1 MAGADVKVVLGA
13 EFVGKKA
20 FNDALKST
28 VSLQSQVR
36 SLAKSYLGLFTAQ
49 KLITE
54 GVQAVKAFAQDE
66 AAAMRLST
74 AVDNLGISFANP
86 EIANFISSLE
96 KSAAIADD
104 ILRPAFQGLLTTTGS
119 LIQSQKLLNDAITI
133 SRGTGVDLATVSED
147 LAKGYVGITKGLKK
161 YNTGLTTA
169 ELSSKSFSEILG
181 VLLKQS
187 SGAANAYL
195 DTTSFKFDTLTIAT
209 DNAREMIG
217 KGLVDALARAGG
229 GTEAVDAIATMNN
242 IAKAINAITLAAGTA
257 VGAIPSLIGV
267 LKKLPSNIVGGFAG
281 SIGAKQGINTVPTV
295 TKPKAVMS
303 KTAREKALEK
313 LEKDAAK
320 RAREL
325 AALTKKQTAAV
336 KEQTALQKAGTLFD
350 IEQTQILAA
359 LKGTISAE
367 ERKRLELQLAILT
380 GNTTEASK
388 LAGQL
393 AKSQGLT
400 AELVAFLK
408 NLPDAKNPFSA
419 WANYLDAIEAQV
431 KRIAVGG
438 TTGGGTAAVTGTS
451 MSNGNGMFDP
461 TDFLPA
467 MPGGQL
473 GAGFNQPGTVV
484 VNVAGSVVSEGEL
497 VDAVRNGLI
506 NSSLSGAGSL
516 VARRTGTFA
525 TL

>member
-66 AAAMRLST
+66 AAALRLST

-86 EIANFISSLE
+86 QIANFISSLE

-119 LIQSQKLLNDAITI
+119 LTQSQKLLNDAITI
-133 SRGTGVDLATVSED
+133 SRGTGVDLATVSDD

-257 VGAIPSLIGV
+257 VGAIPSLIGA
-267 LKKLPSNIVGGFAG
+267 LKKLPSNIVGGFAA
-281 SIGAKQGINTVPTV
+281 SAGAKRGVSTLPTV
-295 TKPKAVMS
+295 EKPKAVVS
-303 KTAREKALEK
+303 KTARELALAK

-320 RAREL
+320 RAKEL
-325 AALTKKQTAAV
+325 AALTKKQTSAL
-336 KEQTALQKAGTLFD
+336 KEQTALQKAGTIFD
-350 IEQTQILAA
+350 IEQAQILAA
-359 LKGTISAE
+359 LKGNISAE
-367 ERKRLELQLAILT
+367 ERKRLELQLAIIT
-380 GNTTEASK
+380 GNTSEASK
-388 LAGQL
+388 LAGEL
-393 AKSQGLT
+393 AIAQGLT
-400 AELVAFLK
+400 KDLADYLA
-408 NLPDAKNPFSA
+408 NRLPAAKNPFMA
-419 WANYLDAIEAQV
+419 WKSYLDEIELQAA
-431 KRIAVGG
+431 RIAAMKPVTPASIAGNPMTPAYNGAAIDAITASYG
-438 TTGGGTAAVTGTS
+438 TNAVS
-451 MSNGNGMFDP
+451 ARADASGN
-461 TDFLPA
+461 
-467 MPGGQL
+467 
-473 GAGFNQPGTVV
+473 
-484 VNVAGSVVSEGEL
+484 VNVYVGGSVVSEADL
-497 VDAVRNGLI
+497 VEAVSNGLL
-506 NSSLSGAGSL
+506 NRSLSGSPSAIGRLKGSFAG
-516 VARRTGTFA
+516 
-525 TL
+525 

>member
-86 EIANFISSLE
+86 EISNFISSLE

-169 ELSSKSFSEILG
+169 ELSSKSFSDILG

-229 GTEAVDAIATMNN
+229 GTEAVDAIQTMNN

-267 LKKLPSNIVGGFAG
+267 LKKLPSNIVGGFAA
-281 SIGAKQGINTVPTV
+281 SAGAKRGVSTVPSV
-295 TKPKAVMS
+295 TKPKEVMS

-380 GNTTEASK
+380 GNTSEASK
-388 LAGQL
+388 LAGEL
-393 AKSQGLT
+393 AKAQGLT
-400 AELVAFLK
+400 QEIADYLANK
-408 NLPDAKNPFSA
+408 IPDAKNPFMA
-419 WANYLDAIEAQV
+419 WKAYLDDIELQAA
-431 KRIAVGG
+431 RIAGMRPATPVSIAGG
-438 TTGGGTAAVTGTS
+438 NDSGVFSPAVQEMIKTS
-451 MSNGNGMFDP
+451 NVSARADASGN
-461 TDFLPA
+461 
-467 MPGGQL
+467 
-473 GAGFNQPGTVV
+473 
-484 VNVAGSVVSEGEL
+484 VNVYISGSVVSEADL
-497 VDAVRNGLI
+497 VEAVNNGLL
-506 NSSLSGAGSL
+506 NRSLSGSPSAIGRLKGSFAG
-516 VARRTGTFA
+516 
-525 TL
+525 